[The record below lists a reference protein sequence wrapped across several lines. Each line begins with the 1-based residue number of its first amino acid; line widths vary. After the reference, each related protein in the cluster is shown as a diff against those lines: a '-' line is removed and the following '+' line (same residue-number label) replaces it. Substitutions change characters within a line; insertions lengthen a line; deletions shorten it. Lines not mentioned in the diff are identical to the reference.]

1 MKIKI
6 KHPILLGAAVIL
18 YFALSAIIWGCND
31 TDSFLYDLINKRAV
45 SDIVFFACMGLGL
58 LGIESQTDHPM
69 TPKIIAIVFFLMAIG
84 NVRDKDYVF
93 RNEKGEVDMGTKKV
107 LPITLMFDH
116 RLGGFADLAPFIK
129 RINEI
134 FANPEIIREW

>member
-84 NVRDKDYVF
+84 NTVYLGLRLDGAFLPSGPAPEIDDF
-93 RNEKGEVDMGTKKV
+93 GNPV
-107 LPITLMFDH
+107 LPTIN
-116 RLGGFADLAPFIK
+116 GFEDL
-129 RINEI
+129 N
-134 FANPEIIREW
+134 NWLSQ